1 MRQIGK
7 ALASAL
13 KQPKPEETPEVGSA
27 VASAM
32 PQNQTPVTTLPMTG
46 EKKIPSRDMPSLP
59 PGFIGKD
66 GRIVERPVRPP
77 IDINPPQY
85 KDDLDLGRRMFEYK
99 EKLVNGQ
106 INPPVGR
113 PLPRPPIDGPV
124 TPPRRMPINPR
135 LNPEGVSK
143 YGDWQRGVN
152 DQYSAWQKNQIDQ
165 GKKIGIDFMP
175 SDFYTQN
182 PELVNPPPELAPYA
196 PIEIPMSS
204 GFKNIR
210 KYLGKK

>member
-27 VASAM
+27 GASAM
-32 PQNQTPVTTLPMTG
+32 PQNQTPVTTLPKTG
-46 EKKIPSRDMPSLP
+46 ELKIPSGEMPSLP

-66 GRIVERPVRPP
+66 GRIVERPIRPP
-77 IDINPPQY
+77 IGIYLPKPPSNPNPPKRLRPEVGINPPQ
-85 KDDLDLGRRMFEYK
+85 R
-99 EKLVNGQ
+99 
-106 INPPVGR
+106 
-113 PLPRPPIDGPV
+113 IDS
-124 TPPRRMPINPR
+124 
-135 LNPEGVSK
+135 EGISK
-143 YGDWQRGVN
+143 YGDWRRGVN
-152 DQYSAWQKNQIDQ
+152 DQYSAWQRTQIDQ

-175 SDFYTQN
+175 SDFYTEN
-182 PELVNPPPELAPYA
+182 PELANPPPELAPYA
-196 PIEIPMSS
+196 PVLRPMSS

>member
-13 KQPKPEETPEVGSA
+13 KQPKPEEAPEVGSA
-27 VASAM
+27 VASAI
-32 PQNQTPVTTLPMTG
+32 PQNQTPVTTLPKTG
-46 EKKIPSRDMPSLP
+46 ELRIPSRDMPSLP

-77 IDINPPQY
+77 IGINPPQ
-85 KDDLDLGRRMFEYK
+85 R
-99 EKLVNGQ
+99 
-106 INPPVGR
+106 
-113 PLPRPPIDGPV
+113 IDS
-124 TPPRRMPINPR
+124 
-135 LNPEGVSK
+135 EGISK
-143 YGDWQRGVN
+143 YGDWRRGVN

-175 SDFYTQN
+175 SDFYKEN
-182 PELVNPPPELAPYA
+182 PGLVNPPPELAPYA
-196 PIEIPMSS
+196 PVLRPMSS